1 MKEEMEL
8 VQEMENVDDRDSELY
23 IDKLDRILQSKSEA
37 IGGLRA
43 ELGRFQKYRA
53 QSIKGK
59 RF

>member
-1 MKEEMEL
+1 MEL